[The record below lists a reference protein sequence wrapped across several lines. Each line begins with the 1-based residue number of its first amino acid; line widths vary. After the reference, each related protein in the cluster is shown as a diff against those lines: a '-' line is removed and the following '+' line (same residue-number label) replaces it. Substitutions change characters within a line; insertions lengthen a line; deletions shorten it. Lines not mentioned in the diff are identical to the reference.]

1 MASITVRVPDDLK
14 KEIDALGVQV
24 SEVTRT
30 ALENEVRKLKRM
42 KAEEA
47 AEKLGRLLAKVPDEE
62 IVKAVRDSRDQR

>member
-14 KEIDALGVQV
+14 KDIDALGVKV